1 MLCWGYW
8 SLGQPGISTNLQ
20 GIVAEP
26 QVCGFI
32 SDRSVKEVA
41 CGGNHSVFLLE
52 DGEVYTCGLNTKGQL
67 GHEREGNKPE
77 QIGAL
82 ADQHIV
88 HVACGESHSLA
99 LSDRG
104 QLFSW
109 GAGSDGQLGLMTTED
124 SVAVPRLIQKLNQ
137 QTILQVSC
145 GNWHCLALAADGQ
158 FFTWGKNSH
167 GQLGLGKEFPS
178 QASPQRVRSLEGIP
192 LAQVAA
198 GGAHSFALSLSG
210 AVFGWGMN
218 NAGQLGLSDEE
229 DRESPCHVKL
239 LRTQKVVYISCGE
252 EHTAVLTKSGGVF
265 TFGAGSCGQLGHDS
279 MNDEVN
285 PRRVLELMGSEVT
298 QIACGRQHTLAFV
311 PSSGLIYAFG
321 CGARGQLGTGHT
333 CNVKCP
339 SPVKG
344 YWAAHR
350 GQLSATADRFKY
362 HIVKQIFSGGD
373 QTFVLC
379 SKYENSSPA
388 VDFRI
393 MNQAHYTSLINDE
406 TIAAWKQKLSEHN
419 NANTINDVVQI
430 LSSAACWNGSFL
442 EKKIDEHFKTS
453 PKIPGIDLN
462 STRILFEKLM
472 NSQHSVILEQILNSF
487 ESCLIPQLSSSPPD
501 VEAMRIYLILPEFPL
516 LQDSKYYITLT
527 IPLAMAILRLDT
539 NPSKVLDNWWSQ
551 VCPKYFMKLV
561 NLYKD
566 AVVYLLQGR
575 KTFLI
580 PVLFNNYITAAL
592 KLLEKLYKVNLKVK
606 HVEYDT
612 FYIPEISS
620 LVDIQED
627 YLMWFLHQAGTKT
640 RPSIIQ
646 DAVTLCSY
654 PFIFDAQAKTK
665 MLQTD
670 AELQMQVAVNGANLQ
685 NVFMLLTL
693 EPLLARS
700 PFLVL
705 HVRRNNL
712 VGDALR
718 ELSIHSDIDLKK
730 PLKVIFD
737 GEEAVDAGGVTKE
750 FFLLLLK
757 ELLNPIYGMFTYYQ
771 DSNLLWFSDTCFVEH
786 NWFHLIGITCGLAIY
801 NSTVVDLHFPLALYK
816 KLLNVNPGLEDLKE
830 LSPTEGRS
838 LQELLDYPGED
849 IEETFCLN
857 FTICRESYGVIEQ
870 KKLIP
875 EGDKVTVCKENRQ
888 EFVDAYVNYIFQISV
903 HEWYTAFSSGFL
915 KVCGGKV
922 LELFQPS
929 ELRAMMVGNSSYNWE
944 ELEETAI
951 YKGDYS
957 ATHPTVKLFWE
968 TFHEFPLEKKKKF
981 LLFLTGSDRIPIYGM
996 ASLQMV
1002 IQSTASGEE
1011 YLPVAHT
1018 CYNLLDLPKY
1028 SSKEILSARLTQ
1040 ALDNYEG
1047 FSLA

>member
-26 QVCGFI
+26 QVYGFI

-344 YWAAHR
+344 YWAAHS

-771 DSNLLWFSDTCFVEH
+771 DSDLLWFSDTCFVEH

-929 ELRAMMVGNSSYNWE
+929 ELRAMMVGNSNYNWE

-951 YKGDYS
+951 YKGEYS

>member
-344 YWAAHR
+344 YWAAHS

-379 SKYENSSPA
+379 SKYE
-388 VDFRI
+388 
-393 MNQAHYTSLINDE
+393 
-406 TIAAWKQKLSEHN
+406 
-419 NANTINDVVQI
+419 
-430 LSSAACWNGSFL
+430 
-442 EKKIDEHFKTS
+442 
-453 PKIPGIDLN
+453 
-462 STRILFEKLM
+462 
-472 NSQHSVILEQILNSF
+472 
-487 ESCLIPQLSSSPPD
+487 ES
-501 VEAMRIYLILPEFPL
+501 
-516 LQDSKYYITLT
+516 
-527 IPLAMAILRLDT
+527 
-539 NPSKVLDNWWSQ
+539 
-551 VCPKYFMKLV
+551 
-561 NLYKD
+561 
-566 AVVYLLQGR
+566 
-575 KTFLI
+575 
-580 PVLFNNYITAAL
+580 
-592 KLLEKLYKVNLKVK
+592 
-606 HVEYDT
+606 
-612 FYIPEISS
+612 
-620 LVDIQED
+620 
-627 YLMWFLHQAGTKT
+627 
-640 RPSIIQ
+640 
-646 DAVTLCSY
+646 
-654 PFIFDAQAKTK
+654 
-665 MLQTD
+665 
-670 AELQMQVAVNGANLQ
+670 
-685 NVFMLLTL
+685 
-693 EPLLARS
+693 
-700 PFLVL
+700 
-705 HVRRNNL
+705 
-712 VGDALR
+712 
-718 ELSIHSDIDLKK
+718 
-730 PLKVIFD
+730 
-737 GEEAVDAGGVTKE
+737 
-750 FFLLLLK
+750 
-757 ELLNPIYGMFTYYQ
+757 
-771 DSNLLWFSDTCFVEH
+771 
-786 NWFHLIGITCGLAIY
+786 
-801 NSTVVDLHFPLALYK
+801 
-816 KLLNVNPGLEDLKE
+816 
-830 LSPTEGRS
+830 
-838 LQELLDYPGED
+838 
-849 IEETFCLN
+849 
-857 FTICRESYGVIEQ
+857 
-870 KKLIP
+870 
-875 EGDKVTVCKENRQ
+875 
-888 EFVDAYVNYIFQISV
+888 
-903 HEWYTAFSSGFL
+903 
-915 KVCGGKV
+915 
-922 LELFQPS
+922 
-929 ELRAMMVGNSSYNWE
+929 
-944 ELEETAI
+944 
-951 YKGDYS
+951 
-957 ATHPTVKLFWE
+957 
-968 TFHEFPLEKKKKF
+968 
-981 LLFLTGSDRIPIYGM
+981 
-996 ASLQMV
+996 
-1002 IQSTASGEE
+1002 
-1011 YLPVAHT
+1011 
-1018 CYNLLDLPKY
+1018 
-1028 SSKEILSARLTQ
+1028 
-1040 ALDNYEG
+1040 
-1047 FSLA
+1047 

>member
-1 MLCWGYW
+1 
-8 SLGQPGISTNLQ
+8 
-20 GIVAEP
+20 
-26 QVCGFI
+26 
-32 SDRSVKEVA
+32 
-41 CGGNHSVFLLE
+41 
-52 DGEVYTCGLNTKGQL
+52 
-67 GHEREGNKPE
+67 
-77 QIGAL
+77 
-82 ADQHIV
+82 
-88 HVACGESHSLA
+88 
-99 LSDRG
+99 
-104 QLFSW
+104 
-109 GAGSDGQLGLMTTED
+109 
-124 SVAVPRLIQKLNQ
+124 
-137 QTILQVSC
+137 
-145 GNWHCLALAADGQ
+145 
-158 FFTWGKNSH
+158 
-167 GQLGLGKEFPS
+167 
-178 QASPQRVRSLEGIP
+178 
-192 LAQVAA
+192 
-198 GGAHSFALSLSG
+198 
-210 AVFGWGMN
+210 
-218 NAGQLGLSDEE
+218 
-229 DRESPCHVKL
+229 
-239 LRTQKVVYISCGE
+239 
-252 EHTAVLTKSGGVF
+252 
-265 TFGAGSCGQLGHDS
+265 
-279 MNDEVN
+279 
-285 PRRVLELMGSEVT
+285 
-298 QIACGRQHTLAFV
+298 
-311 PSSGLIYAFG
+311 
-321 CGARGQLGTGHT
+321 
-333 CNVKCP
+333 
-339 SPVKG
+339 
-344 YWAAHR
+344 
-350 GQLSATADRFKY
+350 
-362 HIVKQIFSGGD
+362 
-373 QTFVLC
+373 
-379 SKYENSSPA
+379 
-388 VDFRI
+388 
-393 MNQAHYTSLINDE
+393 
-406 TIAAWKQKLSEHN
+406 
-419 NANTINDVVQI
+419 
-430 LSSAACWNGSFL
+430 
-442 EKKIDEHFKTS
+442 
-453 PKIPGIDLN
+453 
-462 STRILFEKLM
+462 
-472 NSQHSVILEQILNSF
+472 
-487 ESCLIPQLSSSPPD
+487 
-501 VEAMRIYLILPEFPL
+501 
-516 LQDSKYYITLT
+516 
-527 IPLAMAILRLDT
+527 
-539 NPSKVLDNWWSQ
+539 
-551 VCPKYFMKLV
+551 MKLV
-561 NLYKD
+561 NLYKG
-566 AVVYLLQGR
+566 AVVYLLRGR

-627 YLMWFLHQAGTKT
+627 YLMWFLHQAGMKA

-816 KLLNVNPGLEDLKE
+816 KLLNVKPGLEDLKE

-875 EGDKVTVCKENRQ
+875 GGDKVTVCKDNRQ

-915 KVCGGKV
+915 K
-922 LELFQPS
+922 
-929 ELRAMMVGNSSYNWE
+929 
-944 ELEETAI
+944 TAI

-996 ASLQMV
+996 ASLQIV

>member
-8 SLGQPGISTNLQ
+8 SLGQPGISTNLR

-26 QVCGFI
+26 QVYGFI

-82 ADQHIV
+82 ADQNIV
-88 HVACGESHSLA
+88 HVAC
-99 LSDRG
+99 
-104 QLFSW
+104 
-109 GAGSDGQLGLMTTED
+109 
-124 SVAVPRLIQKLNQ
+124 
-137 QTILQVSC
+137 
-145 GNWHCLALAADGQ
+145 
-158 FFTWGKNSH
+158 
-167 GQLGLGKEFPS
+167 
-178 QASPQRVRSLEGIP
+178 
-192 LAQVAA
+192 
-198 GGAHSFALSLSG
+198 G

-344 YWAAHR
+344 YWAAHS
-350 GQLSATADRFKY
+350 GQLSARADRFKY

-388 VDFRI
+388 VDFRTV
-393 MNQAHYTSLINDE
+393 NQAHYTSLINDE
-406 TIAAWKQKLSEHN
+406 TIAVWRQKLSEHSS
-419 NANTINDVVQI
+419 ANTVNGVVQI

-453 PKIPGIDLN
+453 PRIPGIDLN
-462 STRILFEKLM
+462 STRVLFEKLM
-472 NSQHSVILEQILNSF
+472 NSQHSMILEQILNSF

-561 NLYKD
+561 NLYKG
-566 AVVYLLQGR
+566 AVVYLLRGR

-627 YLMWFLHQAGTKT
+627 YLMWFLHQAGMKA

-816 KLLNVNPGLEDLKE
+816 KLLNVKPGLEDLKE

-875 EGDKVTVCKENRQ
+875 GGDKVTVCKDNR
-888 EFVDAYVNYIFQISV
+888 
-903 HEWYTAFSSGFL
+903 L
-915 KVCGGKV
+915 V
-922 LELFQPS
+922 L
-929 ELRAMMVGNSSYNWE
+929 
-944 ELEETAI
+944 
-951 YKGDYS
+951 
-957 ATHPTVKLFWE
+957 
-968 TFHEFPLEKKKKF
+968 
-981 LLFLTGSDRIPIYGM
+981 
-996 ASLQMV
+996 
-1002 IQSTASGEE
+1002 
-1011 YLPVAHT
+1011 
-1018 CYNLLDLPKY
+1018 
-1028 SSKEILSARLTQ
+1028 
-1040 ALDNYEG
+1040 ALDCCRCCYLI
-1047 FSLA
+1047 SLHF

>member
-88 HVACGESHSLA
+88 HVACGESHNLA

-124 SVAVPRLIQKLNQ
+124 AVAVPRLIQKLNQ

-344 YWAAHR
+344 YWAAHS
-350 GQLSATADRFKY
+350 GQLSARADRFKY

-388 VDFRI
+388 VDFRT

-406 TIAAWKQKLSEHN
+406 TIAVWRQKLSEHN
-419 NANTINDVVQI
+419 NANTINGVVQI

-462 STRILFEKLM
+462 STRVLFEKLM
-472 NSQHSVILEQILNSF
+472 NSQHSMILEQILNSF

-561 NLYKD
+561 NLYKG
-566 AVVYLLQGR
+566 AVVYLLRGR

-627 YLMWFLHQAGTKT
+627 YLMWFLHQAGMKA

-816 KLLNVNPGLEDLKE
+816 KLLNVEPGLEDLKE

-857 FTICRESYGVIEQ
+857 FTICRESYGVVEQ

-875 EGDKVTVCKENRQ
+875 EGDKVTVCKDNRQ
-888 EFVDAYVNYIFQISV
+888 EFVDAYVNYVFQISV

-929 ELRAMMVGNSSYNWE
+929 ELRAMMVGNSNYNWE
-944 ELEETAI
+944 ELEEVSL
-951 YKGDYS
+951 KGAVFTLRGSGCGLGGCAQGPVS
-957 ATHPTVKLFWE
+957 ASVLWWRRIWRP
-968 TFHEFPLEKKKKF
+968 PASPG
-981 LLFLTGSDRIPIYGM
+981 LFLT
-996 ASLQMV
+996 LQCKWYTNV
-1002 IQSTASGEE
+1002 
-1011 YLPVAHT
+1011 H
-1018 CYNLLDLPKY
+1018 CDLLL
-1028 SSKEILSARLTQ
+1028 LL
-1040 ALDNYEG
+1040 
-1047 FSLA
+1047 

>member
-26 QVCGFI
+26 QVCGFT

-52 DGEVYTCGLNTKGQL
+52 GGEVYTCGLNTKGQL

-82 ADQHIV
+82 ADQHII

-109 GAGSDGQLGLMTTED
+109 GAGSDGQLGLTTTEE

-218 NAGQLGLSDEE
+218 NAGQLGLSDEK

-252 EHTAVLTKSGGVF
+252 EHTAVLTKNGGVF

-344 YWAAHR
+344 YWAAHS
-350 GQLSATADRFKY
+350 GQLSARPDRFKY

-388 VDFRI
+388 VDFRT

-406 TIAAWKQKLSEHN
+406 TIAVWRQKLSEHN
-419 NANTINDVVQI
+419 NANTINGVVQI

-462 STRILFEKLM
+462 STRVLFEKLM
-472 NSQHSVILEQILNSF
+472 NSQHSMILEQILNSF

-561 NLYKD
+561 NLYKG
-566 AVVYLLQGR
+566 AVLYLLRGR

-606 HVEYDT
+606 HVDYDT

-627 YLMWFLHQAGTKT
+627 YLMWFLHQAGM
-640 RPSIIQ
+640 

-816 KLLNVNPGLEDLKE
+816 KLLNVKPGLEDLKE

-849 IEETFCLN
+849 VEDTFCLN
-857 FTICRESYGVIEQ
+857 FTICRESYGVVEQ

-875 EGDKVTVCKENRQ
+875 EGDKVTVCKDNRQ
-888 EFVDAYVNYIFQISV
+888 EFVDAYVNYVFQISV

-929 ELRAMMVGNSSYNWE
+929 ELRAMMVGSSNYSWE

-996 ASLQMV
+996 ASLQIV

-1028 SSKEILSARLTQ
+1028 SSKDVLCARLTQ